1 MAKSFFT
8 TNSGEAGGGEF
19 TPVPEGVYEAIA
31 SEIEIKTFNSGNKG
45 LSVKYTIRDDV
56 DQEAKKRI
64 IFDNLVVTEKAMFK
78 FHQVAKA
85 IPELDG
91 KDFKDE
97 DHLLKEFAKTMKGKP
112 VKVNIKHDPTRDTFI
127 ERVQGLAKSG
137 LSAGGSGANPFA
149 GQGQEIDISDD
160 ELPF

>member
-1 MAKSFFT
+1 MVKSFFT
-8 TNSGEAGGGEF
+8 TNSGEAGGDF
-19 TPVPEGVYEAIA
+19 TPIPEGTYEAIA
-31 SEIEIKTFNSGNKG
+31 SDVEIKTFASGNKG

-64 IFDNLVVTEKAMFK
+64 VYDNLVVTEKAMFK

-91 KDFKDE
+91 KNFSSE
-97 DHLLKEFAKTMKGKP
+97 EQLLKEFARTMKGKP
-112 VKVNIKHDPTRDTFI
+112 VQINIKHDPTRETYI
-127 ERVQGLAKSG
+127 ERIQGLAP
-137 LSAGGSGANPFA
+137 SAMSAAGSGANPFT
-149 GQGQEIDISDD
+149 GSGKEIDISDE